1 MMHQKHS
8 SLVFRFK
15 YSVFISTSFAYP
27 NLFSLSKNPCPSRLL
42 PSLPFHQKSKQ
53 IIKPFQCPTFY
64 VIFTF
69 RVKTNYKSV
78 KMLIQVLLYL
88 FSEFKSSYMDRWVDI
103 HIQTYTL
110 LFDV

>member
-1 MMHQKHS
+1 MKMMHQKHS

-53 IIKPFQCPTFY
+53 IIKPFQCLTFY
-64 VIFTF
+64 VISTF
-69 RVKTNYKSV
+69 RVKTNYNSV
-78 KMLIQVLLYL
+78 KMHFQGLLYKL
-88 FSEFKSSYMDRWVDI
+88 FCLFVRFSEFKSFYIDRWMD
-103 HIQTYTL
+103 
-110 LFDV
+110 